1 MLKFSRRG
9 HSYQS
14 GKALS
19 LDIRST
25 IIDKIRGGN
34 MVTGYIPGR
43 YVDIANEL
51 NLSSAEVSKIEK
63 QFYETNYLSPLINT
77 AGETK
82 VVCPMEI
89 CT

>member
-1 MLKFSRRG
+1 MLKYSRRG
-9 HSYQS
+9 RSYQS

-43 YVDIANEL
+43 YVDIAN
-51 NLSSAEVSKIEK
+51 VS
-63 QFYETNYLSPLINT
+63 
-77 AGETK
+77 
-82 VVCPMEI
+82 
-89 CT
+89 